1 MIRNSNLGMNA
12 TLRAN
17 ASSNSKCTF
26 KLNAAVAIVLG
37 LIIALEAGGDANVF
51 EARSEPS
58 G

>member
-1 MIRNSNLGMNA
+1 MNA

-37 LIIALEAGGDANVF
+37 LIIALEAGGDANVS

-58 G
+58 A

>member
-1 MIRNSNLGMNA
+1 MNA

-17 ASSNSKCTF
+17 ASSNSKYTF

-37 LIIALEAGGDANVF
+37 LIIALGAGGDATVF

-58 G
+58 A